1 MTNRRFLD
9 WPEWTHRLLLALF
22 FPVLNW
28 LMLAPASAFREVRE
42 FLPHQ
47 DKIGHGALFL
57 VLAFLVRWSLPARD
71 RSGWRRPGVFAA
83 LVLYAVA
90 IEALQPVIGGA
101 GRTFDWLDM
110 ACNLAGVCGGWLLF
124 GVVRASGLKQ
134 AGRTPMIERVCD
146 KTAR

>member
-1 MTNRRFLD
+1 MINRRLLDWSEWTNRLI
-9 WPEWTHRLLLALF
+9 LALF

-28 LMLAPASAFREVRE
+28 LMLAPASAFREIRE

-47 DKIGHGALFL
+47 DKIGHSVLFL
-57 VLAFLVRWSLPARD
+57 VLAFLARGSLPARGG
-71 RSGWRRPGVFAA
+71 RGWRRHGVFAA
-83 LVLYAVA
+83 LVMYAGST
-90 IEALQPVIGGA
+90 EALQPVIGGA

-110 ACNLAGVCGGWLLF
+110 ACNHAGVCGGWLLS
-124 GVVRASGLKQ
+124 GMVRASGSKQ

>member
-1 MTNRRFLD
+1 MTNLRFLD
-9 WPEWTHRLLLALF
+9 WPKGKHRLILALF

-28 LMLAPASAFREVRE
+28 LMLAPANAFREVRE

-47 DKIGHGALFL
+47 DKVGHGALFL
-57 VLAFLVRWSLPARD
+57 VLAFLVRLSLPAGD
-71 RSGWRRPGVFAA
+71 RRGWRRPGAFAA
-83 LVLYAVA
+83 LVLYAVS

-124 GVVRASGLKQ
+124 GVARASRPEQ
-134 AGRTPMIERVCD
+134 AGSPPVIERVCD
-146 KTAR
+146 KTAG